1 MLRTDKY
8 FELITTVVRC
18 EELCRPRRML
28 STAGLQPRARVDNIL
43 LELHNSPPPTQPH
56 SIIVN

>member
-18 EELCRPRRML
+18 EELYRSRRML

-43 LELHNSPPPTQPH
+43 LELHNSSPPTQAH